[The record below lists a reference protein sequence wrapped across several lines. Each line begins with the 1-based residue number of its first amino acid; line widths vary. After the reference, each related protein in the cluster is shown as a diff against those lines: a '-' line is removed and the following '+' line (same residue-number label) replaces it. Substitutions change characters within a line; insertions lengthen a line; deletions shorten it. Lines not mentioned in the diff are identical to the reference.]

1 MNKLNVGKL
10 FKDFGKLASK
20 HSPEI
25 LTGIGIA
32 GMITTTI
39 LAVRATPKALELI
52 EEKQEEL
59 YPDSTLKLTPVE
71 VIKTTWKCYT
81 PAVVVGVVSTGCLIG
96 STSVST
102 RRNAALA
109 TVYNLTASTLAEY
122 QGKVV
127 ETFGE
132 KKERMIR
139 ESVAGDQLKREPLNK
154 STVIVTGNG
163 SSRFYDDISKRR
175 FTSDIEKIRRIV
187 NDLNGD
193 MLDGGDFISLNS
205 FYYEL
210 GLEPIAFGDEL
221 GWNITKNGYRNG
233 KIEVDFHARLDDDGQ
248 PSIVLEYSIAPVR
261 GFDQY

>member
-25 LTGIGIA
+25 LTGLGIA
-32 GMITTTI
+32 GMITTTV

-59 YPDSTLKLTPVE
+59 YPNSTQKLTPVE
-71 VIKTTWKCYT
+71 VVKVTWKCYT
-81 PAVVVGVVSTGCLIG
+81 IPVITGVVSTGCLIG
-96 STSVST
+96 ATSVNY
-102 RRNAALA
+102 RRHAALA
-109 TVYNLTASTLAEY
+109 TAYNLATTTLSEY

-132 KKERMIR
+132 KKERVIR
-139 ESVAGDQLKREPLNK
+139 ESIAEDRLRREPLNK

-163 SSRFYDDISKRR
+163 SSRFYDDFSKRR

-193 MLDGGDFISLNS
+193 MLDGGDFTSLNS

-210 GLEPIAFGDEL
+210 GLEPITLGDEL
-221 GWNITKNGYRNG
+221 GWNISRNGFRNG

-248 PSIVLEYSIAPVR
+248 PSIVLEYTIAPAR